1 MSKKT
6 NQREQ
11 EVVFGIHPIVELLKA
26 KKRSLDAI
34 YTTKPFPKSW
44 SHIEKL
50 LPKRCIV
57 NYISREALT
66 KMANTDDHQS
76 VVGWASPFQYRK
88 KSFDSVKHPFLV
100 MIDGVQ
106 DTRNLGAIIR
116 TAYCTGVNGI
126 VICKKKGAPIN
137 ASTLKAS
144 AGLAEHIDIYEAPS
158 AAAAALELKKLG
170 YTLILTALG
179 GQDINSVHYTTPIC
193 VVIGNE
199 AIGVSPEILNAGTRI
214 MIPQRTPDISY
225 NASVAAG
232 IVLFTVAQQ
241 IKSI

>member
-6 NQREQ
+6 NLKEQ

-34 YTTKPFPKSW
+34 YTTKPLPKSW
-44 SHIEKL
+44 SLIEKL

-57 NYISREALT
+57 NYISRESLT
-66 KMANTDDHQS
+66 KMANSDDHQS

-88 KSFDSVKHPFLV
+88 KSFDPTKHRFLV
-100 MIDGVQ
+100 MIDGIQ

-116 TAYCTGVNGI
+116 TAYCTGVHGI
-126 VICKKKGAPIN
+126 VICKKRGAPIN
-137 ASTLKAS
+137 ASALKAS

-170 YTLILTALG
+170 YTLVLTALG
-179 GQDINSVHYTTPIC
+179 GAPINSISYSSPLC

-199 AIGVSPEILNAGTRI
+199 ATGISPEILNSGTKI

-232 IVLFTVAQQ
+232 IALFTIAQQ
-241 IKSI
+241 INTI